1 MRKFIQHF
9 ENLQKRI
16 QLMETLWIKA
26 NIRKPCQK
34 CEKNSREAWRLFSIV
49 LSCLSV
55 YQSLK
60 LYKQF
65 SAAWKVGQEPL
76 HANY

>member
-1 MRKFIQHF
+1 MGKFIHNFKHLKKEYNGWKHF
-9 ENLQKRI
+9 EWRLISENHAKNVKNL
-16 QLMETLWIKA
+16 
-26 NIRKPCQK
+26 
-34 CEKNSREAWRLFSIV
+34 SREALCLFSIV